1 MTQQTTRQPTRRS
14 HLTPLQP
21 TAVQA
26 QPDGEPGWRSPAS
39 PPSRRTLVIAAAG
52 AACSAWGWGGAGS
65 AHAQT
70 PAGSTPAGPSA
81 LAPPDTAAFRE
92 SPELRAALARFS
104 GPAVPVEGGVQV
116 DIPELVENGNAVPV
130 TVQVD
135 SPMSAADHVVAIALF
150 TGRNPLPEVAE
161 FRLGPANGVARVST
175 RIRLATSQKVV
186 AAARMADGRV
196 RTRHV
201 DVLVTLAACVEG

>member
-1 MTQQTTRQPTRRS
+1 MTRR
-14 HLTPLQP
+14 P
-21 TAVQA
+21 TALPHQHAAA
-26 QPDGEPGWRSPAS
+26 QTPQDGEHGKPET
-39 PPSRRTLVIAAAG
+39 PSRRTLVIAAAG

-65 AHAQT
+65 AYAQT
-70 PAGSTPAGPSA
+70 PAGSNPNGASA

-92 SPELRAALARFS
+92 SPELRAALARFAGS
-104 GPAVPVEGGVQV
+104 AVPVEGGVHL

-130 TVQVD
+130 TVRVD
-135 SPMSAADHVVAIALF
+135 SPMTATDHVVALALF
-150 TGRNPLPEVAE
+150 TGRNPLPEAGE

-186 AAARMADGRV
+186 AAARLSDGRV

>member
-1 MTQQTTRQPTRRS
+1 MTRR
-14 HLTPLQP
+14 P
-21 TAVQA
+21 TALPHQHAAA
-26 QPDGEPGWRSPAS
+26 QTPQDREHGKPET
-39 PPSRRTLVIAAAG
+39 PSRRTLVLAAAG

-65 AHAQT
+65 AYAQT
-70 PAGSTPAGPSA
+70 PAGSNPNGASA

-92 SPELRAALARFS
+92 SPELRAALARFAGS
-104 GPAVPVEGGVQV
+104 AVPVEGGVHL

-130 TVQVD
+130 TVRVD
-135 SPMSAADHVVAIALF
+135 SPMTATDHVVALALF
-150 TGRNPLPEVAE
+150 TGRNPLPEAGE

-186 AAARMADGRV
+186 AAARLSDGRV

>member
-1 MTQQTTRQPTRRS
+1 MTRR
-14 HLTPLQP
+14 P
-21 TAVQA
+21 TALPRQHAAVQA
-26 QPDGEPGWRSPAS
+26 PQDGERGRTEAPT
-39 PPSRRTLVIAAAG
+39 RRTLVIAAAG
-52 AACSAWGWGGAGS
+52 AACSVWGWGGAGS
-65 AHAQT
+65 AYAQT
-70 PAGSTPAGPSA
+70 PAGSNPNGASA

-92 SPELRAALARFS
+92 SPELRAALARFAGS
-104 GPAVPVEGGVQV
+104 AVPVEGGVHL

-130 TVQVD
+130 TVRVD
-135 SPMSAADHVVAIALF
+135 SPMTATDHVVALALF
-150 TGRNPLPEVAE
+150 TGRNPLPEAGE

-186 AAARMADGRV
+186 AAARLSDGRV

>member
-1 MTQQTTRQPTRRS
+1 MTPRLSSPP
-14 HLTPLQP
+14 HPHP
-21 TAVQA
+21 AIPE
-26 QPDGEPGWRSPAS
+26 QPDSQRGKSGT
-39 PPSRRTLVIAAAG
+39 PSRRTLVIAAAG

-70 PAGSTPAGPSA
+70 PAGSTPAGSSA
-81 LAPPDTAAFRE
+81 LAPPDTAAFRA
-92 SPELRAALARFS
+92 SPELQAALARFAGS
-104 GPAVPVEGGVQV
+104 VVPVEGGVQL

>member
-1 MTQQTTRQPTRRS
+1 MTSRLVPPPHQHPAVPARPDSERGKPETPT
-14 HLTPLQP
+14 
-21 TAVQA
+21 
-26 QPDGEPGWRSPAS
+26 
-39 PPSRRTLVIAAAG
+39 RRTLVIAAAG
-52 AACSAWGWGGAGS
+52 AACWASGWGAAGS

-70 PAGSTPAGPSA
+70 PTGSTPAGPSA

-92 SPELRAALARFS
+92 SPELRAALARFTGS
-104 GPAVPVEGGVQV
+104 ALPVEGGVRL

-135 SPMSAADHVVAIALF
+135 SPMTAADHVVAIALF

-201 DVLVTLAACVEG
+201 DVLVTLAACLEG